1 MKSPTNLAA
10 GLLLMCGVAPAEVH
24 FAVDGILP
32 DGAPMAAPVAGA
44 IGYPVRVDRAWIGQS
59 AKLGGLWLPG
69 TGRGPVLARFER
81 SLQSAD
87 SWTWVGR
94 VQTDAGPQA
103 VVITL
108 GKDGTIFGRI
118 PQQTGA
124 PLRIETR
131 RGRTLVLEGGEASA
145 PLRRGPMG
153 DALLPAKRTG
163 DAIVIPD
170 AEAVLTAPPP
180 LVDLL
185 VVYTSTLVAVDGSDA
200 ATRARIDFLVAV
212 SNQAYIDS
220 GAGIRIRTV
229 ARKRIDYPDET
240 GGQASLEEI
249 TSGTTA
255 IKAKVDAW
263 RAQYGADLV
272 LFLRPYY
279 PEGECGLGWLNGYH
293 GSAFDKQNGYSLVR
307 VGDLCTDDLTF
318 PHELGH
324 NMGSHHDNDATGGD
338 YGAYPYSRGYGLTIA
353 ANSGFG
359 TIMAYTVSP
368 RVRVGLFSNPRLT
381 CSGYP
386 CGIANFADNARSLTR
401 AAAEVAAMV
410 DRVVLLDGVPREPLR
425 ALDANGDG
433 FSDLV
438 FFNHAQRRVSTWYM
452 HGTTRIGMSSFALA
466 QDRELVDVADFD
478 GNGSGDLLFTD
489 ATHDLQIAFS
499 NGFGYTMAAV
509 AKPRASSQHPIAAA
523 DINGDGNADIV
534 LRDRDTGRVTI
545 WYMAGATRITYNSY
559 AVSPGYHFV
568 GHGDLNGDRRQDLL
582 WTDASRRLLL
592 SSSTGTGF
600 AGQLLSLSYQSGYT
614 VAGLQDVS
622 GDGRDDIL
630 LIRNDGLQLVSWLM
644 NGANRTAYAST
655 GISATERL
663 VAKGSFDGDHRG
675 DLIMFNPSTRQ
686 VRFLTST
693 GSRFTGAILSLI
705 PQAGSDLMDVQPQ

>member
-1 MKSPTNLAA
+1 MKTPAILVA
-10 GLLLMCGVAPAEVH
+10 GLLLVCQAAPAEVH
-24 FAVDGILP
+24 FPVDGVMP
-32 DGAPMAAPVAGA
+32 DGAPMAAPAGGA
-44 IGYPVRVDRAWIGQS
+44 IRYPVRVDRAWIGQS
-59 AKLGGLWLPG
+59 ANLGGLWLPG

-81 SLQSAD
+81 SLRSAN

-103 VVITL
+103 VVITF
-108 GKDGTIFGRI
+108 GKDGAVFGRI

-124 PLRIETR
+124 PLRIETTH
-131 RGRTLVLEGGEASA
+131 GRPMVLEGGQASA
-145 PLRRGPMG
+145 PLRLGPMG
-153 DALLPAKRTG
+153 DALLPSMRAG
-163 DAIVIPD
+163 HSIAIPYAATV
-170 AEAVLTAPPP
+170 TAPPP

-229 ARKRIDYPDET
+229 ARKRIDYPDEI

-249 TSGTTA
+249 TNGTTA
-255 IKAKVDAW
+255 VKTQVDAW

-307 VGDLCTDDLTF
+307 VGGLCADDLTF

-338 YGAYPYSRGYGLTIA
+338 YGAFPYSRGYGLTID

-359 TIMAYTVSP
+359 TVMAYKVSP

-401 AAAEVAAMV
+401 AAAGVAAMV

-438 FFNHAQRRVSTWYM
+438 FFNHAQGRVSTWYM
-452 HGTTRIGMSSFALA
+452 HGTLRIGMSSFALA

-489 ATHDLQIAFS
+489 ATRNLWIAFS

-509 AKPRASSQHPIAAA
+509 ANPYASSQHPIAAA
-523 DINGDGNADIV
+523 DINGDGKADIL
-534 LRDRDTGRVTI
+534 LRDSNTGRVTT
-545 WYMAGATRITYNSY
+545 WYMAGATRITYNGY
-559 AVSPGYHFV
+559 AVSPGFRFV

-592 SSSTGTGF
+592 SSSTGSGF
-600 AGQLLSLSYQSGYT
+600 GGQLLSLSYRSGYT
-614 VAGLQDVS
+614 VAGLQDIN

-655 GISATERL
+655 GILATERL

-675 DLIMFNPSTRQ
+675 DLIMLNPSTRRI
-686 VRFLTST
+686 RFLTST